1 MEIITGTAD
10 FFLEKET
17 AVAIG
22 KFDGVH
28 IGHRRLL
35 EEIISEKPGGSASCV
50 FTFEP
55 APAVLFGIGDGKEL
69 TTRNEKR
76 MLLERMGVDILVEYP
91 LNMELAKMPP
101 ENFARDVLARQM
113 NAVLVAAGTDL
124 SFGDGGR
131 GNAELLVN
139 MADELGFEVRT
150 IDKVCIDGHEVSS
163 SFIRQCIEKGDMPLA
178 ERLLGIPYA
187 IMGKVEHGNRIGRT
201 LGFPT
206 VNLVPDKSKLLPPS
220 GVYAS
225 YVIYRGRKYRSISN
239 VGCKPTVAD
248 EQIFGVETYI
258 YDFNNDIYGEDIE
271 VYLQEFR
278 RPEQK
283 FNSVEELRAQLMRDI
298 ENA

>member
-1 MEIITGTAD
+1 
-10 FFLEKET
+10 
-17 AVAIG
+17 
-22 KFDGVH
+22 
-28 IGHRRLL
+28 
-35 EEIISEKPGGSASCV
+35 
-50 FTFEP
+50 
-55 APAVLFGIGDGKEL
+55 
-69 TTRNEKR
+69 
-76 MLLERMGVDILVEYP
+76 
-91 LNMELAKMPP
+91 
-101 ENFARDVLARQM
+101 
-113 NAVLVAAGTDL
+113 
-124 SFGDGGR
+124 
-131 GNAELLVN
+131 
-139 MADELGFEVRT
+139 
-150 IDKVCIDGHEVSS
+150 
-163 SFIRQCIEKGDMPLA
+163 
-178 ERLLGIPYA
+178 
-187 IMGKVEHGNRIGRT
+187 MGKVEHGNRIGRT